1 MGCYYI
7 MLTETFWMAF
17 TTSVIGCIMGI
28 LRMIY
33 KSKCK
38 KCSICGFVIER
49 DIDAEEQIDMMNIQK
64 KEITNNENDS
74 NK

>member
-1 MGCYYI
+1 
-7 MLTETFWMAF
+7 MLSEVFWSF
-17 TTSVIGCIMGI
+17 FLTSSIGCIMGI

-38 KCSICGFVIER
+38 SCSICGIKIER
-49 DIDAEEQIDMMNIQK
+49 DIDAEEHIDELEIQRSK
-64 KEITNNENDS
+64 AIGNNNFTES

>member
-1 MGCYYI
+1 
-7 MLTETFWMAF
+7 
-17 TTSVIGCIMGI
+17 MGI

-38 KCSICGFVIER
+38 SCSICGIKIER
-49 DIDAEEQIDMMNIQK
+49 DIDAEEHIDELEIQRSK
-64 KEITNNENDS
+64 AIGNNNFTES

>member
-1 MGCYYI
+1 

-33 KSKCK
+33 KSKCR
-38 KCSICGFVIER
+38 KCSVCGFVIER
-49 DIDAEEQIDMMNIQK
+49 DIEVEEEIDMMNIQSRVS
-64 KEITNNENDS
+64 NSNENDS